1 MDSDRTNNGRV
12 DIVSNRVTKTVIK
25 YSSLYEETD
34 SGNKLFKT
42 EAVKNVLASN
52 QLQELFFSE
61 QNIDIIQKLLAYH
74 VKLQS
79 NGKHHIGRQSD
90 NELKII
96 MKSIYLQ
103 YGKNLDSSI
112 QTQVKELNAY
122 VLDYC
127 IPLILSNIEQYIIF
141 KKDVSTL
148 PVPLDNPKYT
158 SASGTRTAPDYIF

>member
-1 MDSDRTNNGRV
+1 MNYTNGRINILENTV
-12 DIVSNRVTKTVIK
+12 NKNTIRYSN
-25 YSSLYEETD
+25 LYEEID
-34 SGNKLFKT
+34 NGNKLFKT
-42 EAVKNVLASN
+42 EAVKNILSTN
-52 QLQELFFSE
+52 KLQELFFSE
-61 QNIDIIQKLLAYH
+61 QNIDIIQKLLTYH

-79 NGKHHIGRQSD
+79 NGRHQIGRQSD
-90 NELKII
+90 NELKIV

-103 YGKNLDSSI
+103 YGKNADNNI
-112 QTQVKELNAY
+112 NTQVKELNAY